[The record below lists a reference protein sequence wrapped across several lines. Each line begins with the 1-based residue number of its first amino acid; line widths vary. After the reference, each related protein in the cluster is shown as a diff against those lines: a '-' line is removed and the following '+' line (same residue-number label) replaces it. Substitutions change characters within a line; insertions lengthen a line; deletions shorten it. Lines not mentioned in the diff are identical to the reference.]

1 MSAPTRGLLLGIVV
15 SVAAAA
21 LLVTTT
27 DLSAVAA
34 DLGRAQLIWLLP
46 GLVVLGAQ
54 AWVRAVRWTSLIRP
68 WAGPAIR
75 AGRVIDAMLVG
86 YFVNAVMPA
95 RLGEVARTLVVAR
108 RESVAFAGVAASVV
122 VERAIDVMALA
133 VLAAVALAVTGSSW
147 SIPFA
152 ILAVTIAVVV
162 GLGRRA
168 TGLARLVPGRT
179 PQRLAEGIR
188 GFLGAV
194 AAMPPSVIG
203 AAAALS
209 AVAWLADTTLVLL
222 VSRALGLDIPVPAAV
237 LIGLGGA
244 LGTALP
250 AAPGYLATY
259 ELGAVALGTL
269 AGVPRETVLPVAI
282 LTHLVGVI
290 VLAAAGAI
298 ALGRVSGLVRLDS
311 LSVPGA
317 GHLGARPLYDGRP
330 TQDG

>member
-1 MSAPTRGLLLGIVV
+1 MSIRMRGLLLGVAV

-21 LLVTTT
+21 WLVSTTNLG
-27 DLSAVAA
+27 DVAA
-34 DLGRAQLIWLLP
+34 ELGRAQAIWLLP
-46 GLVVLGAQ
+46 GLLVLGAQ
-54 AWVRAVRWTSLIRP
+54 AWIRAVRWASLIRP
-68 WAGPAIR
+68 WAGPTVHAR
-75 AGRVIDAMLVG
+75 RVVDAMLLG

-95 RLGEVARTLVVAR
+95 RLGEVARSLVVAR
-108 RESVAFAGVAASVV
+108 RESVAFGGVAASVV

-133 VLAAVALAVTGSSW
+133 VLAAVALAITGSSW

-152 ILAVTIAVVV
+152 ILAIAIAVVL

-168 TGLARLVPGRT
+168 TRLERFVPKRT
-179 PQRLAEGIR
+179 PRRIAEGIH

-194 AAMPPSVIG
+194 TAIPLSVLG

-222 VSRALGLDIPVPAAV
+222 VARALNLDIPVPAAV

-282 LTHLVGVI
+282 LTHLVGVT
-290 VLAAAGAI
+290 VLAAAGAV
-298 ALGRVSGLVRLDS
+298 ALGRVSGLVRLDT
-311 LSVPGA
+311 LSVPQTRPMYD
-317 GHLGARPLYDGRP
+317 ARSHGDG
-330 TQDG
+330 